1 MAPWPLVHPV
11 GMGCRKVEKLR
22 QIRAVLTVIASKCS
36 MPRRCEVLGCKA
48 GREAFPRKQKD
59 LTHSGGSMITDS
71 DIKQDVEDELRWT
84 PDVDPTDI
92 GVAVKDGVV
101 TLSGFVKSY
110 SEKIEAEKAVKR
122 VAGVRG
128 VANDLEV
135 RLLDIDQRPDPDIA
149 RDAVAALKSQL
160 PFSSQ
165 FIKVVV
171 DHGWVMLEGD
181 VEWNYA
187 RKSAE
192 KAVRRIKGV
201 SGVSNLI
208 KLKPKADPS
217 EIKRKIEDAFR
228 RSAEVDASN
237 IQVEADGGT
246 VTLRGTVKAWA
257 EREAAERAA
266 WRAPGVMH
274 VDNRIVVSP

>member
-1 MAPWPLVHPV
+1 
-11 GMGCRKVEKLR
+11 
-22 QIRAVLTVIASKCS
+22 
-36 MPRRCEVLGCKA
+36 
-48 GREAFPRKQKD
+48 
-59 LTHSGGSMITDS
+59 MITDN

-84 PDVDPTDI
+84 PDVDSTDI
-92 GVAVKDGVV
+92 GVTVKEGVV

-208 KLKPKADPS
+208 KLKPKADPR

-246 VTLRGTVKAWA
+246 VTLRGTVQAWA

-274 VDNRIVVSP
+274 VDNRLVVSL

>member
-1 MAPWPLVHPV
+1 
-11 GMGCRKVEKLR
+11 
-22 QIRAVLTVIASKCS
+22 
-36 MPRRCEVLGCKA
+36 
-48 GREAFPRKQKD
+48 
-59 LTHSGGSMITDS
+59 MITDS

-237 IQVEADGGT
+237 VQVEADGGT
-246 VTLRGTVKAWA
+246 VTLSGTVKSWA
-257 EREAAERAA
+257 EREAAARAA
-266 WRAPGVMH
+266 WRAPGVMQ
-274 VDNRIVVSP
+274 VDNRLVVSP

>member
-1 MAPWPLVHPV
+1 
-11 GMGCRKVEKLR
+11 
-22 QIRAVLTVIASKCS
+22 
-36 MPRRCEVLGCKA
+36 
-48 GREAFPRKQKD
+48 
-59 LTHSGGSMITDS
+59 MITDS
-71 DIKQDVEDELRWT
+71 DIKQDVEDELRWA

-237 IQVEADGGT
+237 VQVEADGGT
-246 VTLRGTVKAWA
+246 VTLSGTVKSWA
-257 EREAAERAA
+257 EREAAARAA
-266 WRAPGVMH
+266 WRAPGVMQ
-274 VDNRIVVSP
+274 VDNRLVVSP